1 MHNSTKLK
9 DSSFTKLHL
18 FIYQKWQSKA
28 GSQVFKKQE
37 PANIHPFLLKMK
49 LLLTLQSIAF
59 ETITPLIPAALA
71 VAQNWTAVYE
81 VSERMVWFGLSKGW
95 LGTTLIRV

>member
-1 MHNSTKLK
+1 
-9 DSSFTKLHL
+9 
-18 FIYQKWQSKA
+18 
-28 GSQVFKKQE
+28 
-37 PANIHPFLLKMK
+37 MK

-81 VSERMVWFGLSKGW
+81 VSERMVWFGLSKG
-95 LGTTLIRV
+95 